1 MVFLNVLCQTMA
13 HSFHHKNFTSFR
25 KSTILSTK
33 QVAQTTHK
41 LMVKLRTVK
50 SLLNKNVDPHLALL
64 VYRSTPLENGYSPAE
79 LLMSRK
85 LRTTIPVISDNLQ
98 PKLPNNSELRQKEE
112 KMRQRQKKNFDSRH
126 RAQTLDTLL
135 PGETVWLPD
144 QRTEGTVVRDS
155 APRSYTVQTSKGQY
169 RRNRR
174 HIIFLPTEPITN
186 QPDTNARRNPQ
197 TNSNDSPTGSPIP
210 LPSPPSEPNTS
221 GILTKSGRRSK
232 PPD

>member
-1 MVFLNVLCQTMA
+1 MKTIFGRHGIPECLVSDNGPQFSSQE
-13 HSFHHKNFTSFR
+13 FHQFSKEYNFEHKTSSPNYPQANGETER
-25 KSTILSTK
+25 AV
-33 QVAQTTHK
+33 Q
-41 LMVKLRTVK
+41 TVK

-126 RAQTLDTLL
+126 RAQILDTLL

-174 HIIFLPTEPITN
+174 HIIFLTQMQDI
-186 QPDTNARRNPQ
+186 
-197 TNSNDSPTGSPIP
+197 IP
-210 LPSPPSEPNTS
+210 RQIAMIVLLEGQIPVVSLQKVVVDPNHQ
-221 GILTKSGRRSK
+221 I
-232 PPD
+232 D